1 VEGKL
6 NYEVAEGHRK
16 EIKPS
21 STTLFPLTF
30 RNEISL
36 KDGSSSSSS
45 SISSLLTS
53 SLLVHYQIIISA
65 FPIPI

>member
-1 VEGKL
+1 MEGKL

-36 KDGSSSSSS
+36 KDGSSSSC
-45 SISSLLTS
+45 ISSLLTS

>member
-1 VEGKL
+1 MEGKL

-16 EIKPS
+16 EINQS

-36 KDGSSSSSS
+36 KEMD
-45 SISSLLTS
+45 
-53 SLLVHYQIIISA
+53 YQQLNEKKLY
-65 FPIPI
+65 